1 MEELYFGG
9 WYYSDSGIDVDGDG
23 VTTGVNDFPTVAGQ
37 YTSDGFVIKIDGDG
51 NVIYSSR
58 LYGESYEGVNS
69 VAETKYCTIASG
81 GFYNSSE
88 LNATNYK
95 FDKEDENEDEITT
108 GLILSGKGNANGFI
122 ISENADGITV
132 VPEAQYLEV
141 ENKLKQF
148 KVTTQVIKHDEDGQM
163 VDGGDIDG
171 QEGTFGG
178 VEYSKDAIRYVETVD
193 YGKDSVNEIKITPD
207 EGYVLSYIKINGVE
221 YTDFTADENGVVTLP
236 IFENMTEDKHIIVEF
251 SNTKGTIE
259 VNHYL
264 WTEED
269 GTTTEKVADS
279 ESSVGNIDEEYRT
292 SPKTDLEYVVITN
305 KDYYGE
311 ENVSDGLN
319 PEDYYIPDNSTGKYK
334 AEKQIVNYY
343 YKEKTYKLV
352 VHHYIEGTEE
362 RVPLKGST
370 TGETVPD
377 ENSEGYHKGD
387 PYETSQA
394 PEDKIDYSIY
404 ELVEEP
410 ENADGTIEQDTEVIY
425 YYRIKTASLS
435 ITKVAEEDHTV
446 TLPGT
451 EFSLYRL
458 TDNSSAE
465 KDNLIDKDNVQ
476 SCWELVDNYVTSDT
490 GRITLEDL
498 PINEEYRLVETK
510 AVNNRLIPDG
520 QWKIEFMHGE
530 YDESDES
537 IITVNDTKLKI
548 TAIGN
553 PAALAITEDGKLQL
567 PNREGFDFPTSGSLG
582 SKTIYQIG
590 IAIIAV
596 GGVLLISRKMLKNK
610 K

>member
-1 MEELYFGG
+1 
-9 WYYSDSGIDVDGDG
+9 
-23 VTTGVNDFPTVAGQ
+23 
-37 YTSDGFVIKIDGDG
+37 
-51 NVIYSSR
+51 
-58 LYGESYEGVNS
+58 
-69 VAETKYCTIASG
+69 
-81 GFYNSSE
+81 
-88 LNATNYK
+88 
-95 FDKEDENEDEITT
+95 
-108 GLILSGKGNANGFI
+108 
-122 ISENADGITV
+122 
-132 VPEAQYLEV
+132 
-141 ENKLKQF
+141 
-148 KVTTQVIKHDEDGQM
+148 
-163 VDGGDIDG
+163 
-171 QEGTFGG
+171 
-178 VEYSKDAIRYVETVD
+178 
-193 YGKDSVNEIKITPD
+193 
-207 EGYVLSYIKINGVE
+207 
-221 YTDFTADENGVVTLP
+221 
-236 IFENMTEDKHIIVEF
+236 MTEDKHIIVEF
-251 SNTKGTIE
+251 SNTKGTVE

-264 WTEED
+264 WTEE
-269 GTTTEKVADS
+269 GGVTTEKVADS
-279 ESSVGNIDEEYRT
+279 ESSVGDIGEEYRT

-311 ENVSDGLN
+311 ENVPDGLN

-394 PEDKIDYSIY
+394 PEDKIDYTIY